1 MEKDRF
7 DIHQHVTD
15 TIIAQI
21 EAGTPP
27 WRQPWTGGKSGACP
41 PVRHNGE
48 AYRGINILML
58 WATAAQRGYT
68 SERWMTFRQAQA
80 LGGKVMKGAKAA
92 KSVFYGTFEMDD
104 DGAPESGDR
113 KRIPYAK
120 FNNVF
125 NADQIE
131 GLPDDH
137 YIRPDPARDLGTKAD
152 AGLEAFFAATG
163 AEITTTTEP
172 RAYYRPATD
181 SIHMPPIAAFLDAAG
196 YYGTLAHELT
206 HWTGAEK
213 RLDRIGKFTDRKAY
227 AFEELVAEIG
237 NCMLCVRL
245 GLTPDFGQSAAYVE
259 GWLRVLK
266 SDKGMIFKAA
276 SEAQKAVDFVMVAG
290 APVEVEAKVQVAA

>member
-1 MEKDRF
+1 MTNARF

-15 TIIAQI
+15 TIVAQI

-27 WRQPWTGGKSGACP
+27 WRQPWTGGKSGACL

-58 WATAAQRGYT
+58 WATAAQRSYT

-92 KSVFYGTFEMDD
+92 KSVFYGTLEKDEDD
-104 DGAPESGDR
+104 PSEGEDR

-131 GLPDDH
+131 GLRDVY
-137 YIRPDPARDLGTKAD
+137 YIHPDPARDLGTEAD
-152 AGLEAFFAATG
+152 PELEAFFAGTG
-163 AEITTTTEP
+163 ATILIGDEP
-172 RAYYRPATD
+172 RSFYRPSTD
-181 SIHMPPIAAFLDAAG
+181 SIHMPPVGTFLDAAG

-213 RLDRIGKFTDRKAY
+213 RLDRIRKYADRKAY

-245 GLTPDFGQSAAYVE
+245 GLTPDFAQSAAYIE
-259 GWLRVLK
+259 GWLAALR

-276 SEAQKAVDFVMVAG
+276 SEAQKAVDYVMAI
-290 APVEVEAKVQVAA
+290 AASIEIKEQTAA

>member
-1 MEKDRF
+1 MANERF

-15 TIIAQI
+15 TIVAQI

-27 WRQPWTGGKSGACP
+27 WRQPWTGGKSGACL

-80 LGGKVMKGAKAA
+80 LGGKVMKGAKAV
-92 KSVFYGTFEMDD
+92 KSVFYGTFEKDE
-104 DGAPESGDR
+104 DGPSEGGDR
-113 KRIPYAK
+113 KRIPFAK

-125 NADQIE
+125 NADEIE
-131 GLPDDH
+131 GLPDGH
-137 YIRPDPARDLGTKAD
+137 YIRPDPARDLGTEAD
-152 AGLEAFFAATG
+152 AGLGAFFAATG
-163 AEITTTTEP
+163 AEIITTTEP